1 MTREELALL
10 RSVSAS
16 QGIMLETASER
27 LSQKGGPHYGSPDKW
42 PERRLETIRLA
53 GELAIP
59 FTTGILIGIGET
71 RAERLEALAEIRA
84 LHDRYGHIQEVIV
97 QNFRAK
103 PATKMAAHPEPTLDE
118 LLWTVR
124 AARDVL
130 GEDMKIQVP
139 PNLSYDEF
147 PRLLE
152 AGIDDWGGVSPV
164 TIDHVNPEAPWP
176 EIERLRRAT
185 EAAGHEL
192 AARLPIYPDYVA
204 DLDRWA
210 DARVAREIRLH
221 ADADGLARDDR
232 WAAGA
237 EVPCP
242 PLVNANGRGPGAA
255 VAAALAKVR
264 DGVELDED
272 DVTDLFRAR
281 GADFHAVVE
290 AADLL
295 RREVCGDTVS
305 YVVTRNINYTNVCYF
320 RCGFCAFS
328 KGKLAENLRGA
339 PYLVPIDE
347 IVRRCQEAWERGAV
361 EVCLQGGI
369 HPGFTG
375 DYYAHVCEAIKRR
388 LPDLHVHAFSALE
401 VWQGA
406 ATLGVSL
413 AAYLAALE
421 APGASPR
428 CREPPRRSSTT
439 RSGASSAPTRSRPRS
454 GSASTTRRTVSACAR
469 RRRSCSGRS
478 RARAAGPASPRAPRP
493 AEEVRRVHGVR
504 AASVRAHGGADLPEG
519 TRASLGRR
527 SARRSSCT
535 RSGGW
540 RCIPTSRT
548 SRPRG

>member
-103 PATKMAAHPEPTLDE
+103 PATKMAAHPEPNLDE

-130 GEDMKIQVP
+130 GEDMRIQVP

-192 AARLPIYPDYVA
+192 AARLPIYPGYVA

-210 DARVAREIRLH
+210 DARVAREIR
-221 ADADGLARDDR
+221 
-232 WAAGA
+232 
-237 EVPCP
+237 
-242 PLVNANGRGPGAA
+242 
-255 VAAALAKVR
+255 
-264 DGVELDED
+264 
-272 DVTDLFRAR
+272 FM
-281 GADFHAVVE
+281 
-290 AADLL
+290 
-295 RREVCGDTVS
+295 
-305 YVVTRNINYTNVCYF
+305 
-320 RCGFCAFS
+320 
-328 KGKLAENLRGA
+328 
-339 PYLVPIDE
+339 
-347 IVRRCQEAWERGAV
+347 
-361 EVCLQGGI
+361 
-369 HPGFTG
+369 
-375 DYYAHVCEAIKRR
+375 
-388 LPDLHVHAFSALE
+388 
-401 VWQGA
+401 
-406 ATLGVSL
+406 
-413 AAYLAALE
+413 
-421 APGASPR
+421 
-428 CREPPRRSSTT
+428 
-439 RSGASSAPTRSRPRS
+439 PT
-454 GSASTTRRTVSACAR
+454 
-469 RRRSCSGRS
+469 
-478 RARAAGPASPRAPRP
+478 
-493 AEEVRRVHGVR
+493 
-504 AASVRAHGGADLPEG
+504 
-519 TRASLGRR
+519 
-527 SARRSSCT
+527 
-535 RSGGW
+535 
-540 RCIPTSRT
+540 PTA
-548 SRPRG
+548 